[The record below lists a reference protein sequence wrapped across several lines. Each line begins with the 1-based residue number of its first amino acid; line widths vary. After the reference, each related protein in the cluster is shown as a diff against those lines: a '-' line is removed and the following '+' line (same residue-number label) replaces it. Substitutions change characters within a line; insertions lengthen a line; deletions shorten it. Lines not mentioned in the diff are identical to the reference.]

1 MSDVSA
7 SDPSAA
13 QSTGASPGRSRRAVI
28 AGGVAA
34 LAGGGLA
41 MSPHGAGAAAPSPSG
56 VRPSGS
62 NDGSGSLLDKI
73 ISEQKVKVG
82 VDLGFAPLQYRD
94 PDTNEPTGYS
104 IEVTKLM
111 MAELGAE
118 IEYVEIPFSE
128 LFAAGEAGRFDIS
141 GIQATNLPAR
151 GLRVAFAGA
160 PAFLEGNYLLVP
172 GDSDASSV
180 ADLNQSGVTIAV
192 LAGSSQS
199 AAAKLSFP
207 EAELKELQEQ
217 PATVEDVVT
226 GRSDAVYIGEFGVAD
241 AVAQGLKLIDEP
253 AAFASHN
260 TYFMPSGDFR
270 LWAWVTQFLQFK
282 AADLTLVGLWEQF
295 VGSEL
300 RPLGVAT
307 SGVVDPWL
315 GVARLR

>member
-1 MSDVSA
+1 
-7 SDPSAA
+7 
-13 QSTGASPGRSRRAVI
+13 
-28 AGGVAA
+28 
-34 LAGGGLA
+34 
-41 MSPHGAGAAAPSPSG
+41 
-56 VRPSGS
+56 
-62 NDGSGSLLDKI
+62 LLDRI
-73 ISEQKVKVG
+73 VSDGAVRVG

-94 PDTNEPTGYS
+94 ADSNEPTGYS
-104 IEVTKLM
+104 IELTKVM

-160 PAFLEGNYLLVP
+160 PAFLEGNYVMLQP
-172 GDSDASSV
+172 ESSV
-180 ADLNQSGVTIAV
+180 TSSADLDNSDITIAV

-207 EAELKELQEQ
+207 NAELKELQEQ

-241 AVAQGLKLIDEP
+241 AVAQGLLLLDEP
-253 AAFASHN
+253 ATFASHN
-260 TYFMPSGDFR
+260 TYFMPRGDFR

-282 AADLTLVGLWEQF
+282 ASDLTLRNLWEQF
-295 VGSEL
+295 IGSEL
-300 RPLGVAT
+300 RPLGVPT

-315 GVARLR
+315 GTARLV

>member
-1 MSDVSA
+1 MLTTGTVAGASRPASRGTPRA
-7 SDPSAA
+7 SD
-13 QSTGASPGRSRRAVI
+13 
-28 AGGVAA
+28 
-34 LAGGGLA
+34 
-41 MSPHGAGAAAPSPSG
+41 
-56 VRPSGS
+56 GS
-62 NDGSGSLLDKI
+62 EGSLLDRI
-73 ISEQKVKVG
+73 VSDGAVRVG

-160 PAFLEGNYLLVP
+160 PAFLEGNYMMLQP
-172 GDSDASSV
+172 GSEVTSSEE
-180 ADLNQSGVTIAV
+180 LNSGDVTIAV
-192 LAGSSQS
+192 LAGSSQ
-199 AAAKLSFP
+199 AAAVGLNFP
-207 EAELKELQEQ
+207 EAEVKELQEQ

-241 AVAQGLKLIDEP
+241 AVDQGLVLLEEP

-260 TYFMPSGDFR
+260 TYFMPKGDFP
-270 LWAWVTQFLQFK
+270 LWAWVTQFLQYK
-282 AADLTLVGLWEQF
+282 ANDLTLRNLWEQF
-295 VGSEL
+295 IGAEL
-300 RPLGVAT
+300 RPLGVPT

-315 GVARLR
+315 GTARLV